1 MRSMTTKRPLPRPV
15 VKWVGGKRQLLP
27 ALLNRIPANFSRY
40 IEPFF
45 GGGALFFSLRRNGFL
60 ARPGSSILN
69 DANADLMNMYDV
81 IKFRAEDLL
90 GHLRIFPFE
99 NYEIEYYMART
110 EYNCLR
116 GSNPETSVARA
127 SLFLYLNH
135 YGYNG
140 LWRVNADGV
149 YNVPYGRYQTGHA
162 FWSED
167 SILAASVALHPS
179 VLHCGDFSEFT
190 PMIAQGDFLY
200 LDPPYQPISKTS
212 NFVGYTQQS
221 FSRDDQDRV
230 FSFFS
235 EADRRGARV
244 MLSNSDTPEIREMYE
259 SAGFIVETV
268 SARRSVNSKSDGRAG
283 VSEII
288 VRNYSLPHEP
298 QSLKESQKLGY
309 IYM

>member
-1 MRSMTTKRPLPRPV
+1 MPIKSQNLPRPV

-27 ALLNRIPANFSRY
+27 ALLTRIPANFSRY

-69 DANADLMNMYDV
+69 DANADLMNVYEV

-90 GHLRIFPFE
+90 GHLRAFPYQ
-99 NYEIEYYMART
+99 NDEIDYYSARA

-116 GSNPETSVARA
+116 GGNSENSVARA

-135 YGYNG
+135 HGYNG
-140 LWRVNADGV
+140 MWRVNADGV
-149 YNVPYGRYQTGHA
+149 YNVPYGRYQKDPV
-162 FWSED
+162 FWAEG
-167 SILAASVALHPS
+167 SILSASVALHPS
-179 VLHCGDFSEFT
+179 VLHCRDFSEFS
-190 PMIAQGDFLY
+190 PMIGQGDFVY

-221 FSRDDQDRV
+221 FSKADQDRV

-235 EADRRGARV
+235 DADRRGARV

-259 SAGFIVETV
+259 GAGFVVETV
-268 SARRSVNSKSDGRAG
+268 SALRRVNSKSDGRAG
-283 VSEII
+283 VSEIL
-288 VRNYSLPHEP
+288 VRNYSLPHERGLVSKNP
-298 QSLKESQKLGY
+298 RS
-309 IYM
+309 